1 MEDFVTIEIAK
12 KLKEKGF
19 RELCTHCYRNGN
31 FRPQE
36 MFCGLKSNTHHKW
49 SFNSMEV
56 KLKDTHERVQF
67 NIVDAPTIS
76 QVLKWLRE
84 EKEVYVSVIPE
95 YNEFNP
101 VKGVTYRLEVAYWKD
116 NEFGYE
122 TVEWLDKETYTIITF
137 DSYEKALLEG
147 IEYVIDNNLI

>member
-84 EKEVYVSVIPE
+84 DKKIHFEFVAAAYGYNVIISQTPDAGGTD
-95 YNEFNP
+95 YYYTHMNDDGPND
-101 VKGVTYRLEVAYWKD
+101 GGAWDR
-116 NEFGYE
+116 YE
-122 TVEWLDKETYTIITF
+122 DA
-137 DSYEKALLEG
+137 ALYC
-147 IEYVIDNNLI
+147 IEYVLDNLI